1 MKKSI
6 ALFFALSLS
15 VNLAFA
21 DSIADTS
28 NYLPGGPYRLFGSGR
43 GSIDNINNYIRV
55 GGGLSQKVGNLSIET
70 TTYKGGVSYTQEFH
84 NHGWQVHSPFA
95 NTAKQEF
102 HSKNGKIVNGGGATL
117 TDLSVT
123 GYEIHPADGYDG
135 EQGGGYPTPTG
146 ARDEYA
152 YLVNGKEVSV
162 RIVDL
167 DKLPPKANDDKV
179 LRNVG
184 IDPTPYNQTNI
195 NDRPTFEKLTLVGA
209 NDSGGLTGYNG
220 GAENGSAD
228 TSTNGNGWNSAE
240 TNSPISLY
248 EGQHDS
254 NPYGIQPYH
263 LSPASLAA
271 DGNAAGEYNPTDFQ
285 RARDEFLN
293 SSCKGGACISKGA
306 NAIWQASTEVMP
318 TAKAVDS
325 AANNVAN
332 GDYGNVATDLA
343 LSRTPMKGVGKNVKN
358 VVNKANDAKNTG
370 KNVAKNT
377 PTTSGGTA
385 NSATY
390 PKLKQDLA
398 QQNLNN
404 IAKQDT
410 RLNSA
415 VNDWKNMQPNKKG
428 EINFGV
434 GSANSSEAEK
444 LGKIWVG
451 DGAKSVNSSSCV
463 GCWLS
468 ADGTRLYRPP
478 TQKPN
483 TPSHLN
489 PTGTQANFV
498 TRDPNTGKTIANGH
512 LNIK

>member
-1 MKKSI
+1 M
-6 ALFFALSLS
+6 
-15 VNLAFA
+15 
-21 DSIADTS
+21 
-28 NYLPGGPYRLFGSGR
+28 
-43 GSIDNINNYIRV
+43 
-55 GGGLSQKVGNLSIET
+55 
-70 TTYKGGVSYTQEFH
+70 
-84 NHGWQVHSPFA
+84 
-95 NTAKQEF
+95 
-102 HSKNGKIVNGGGATL
+102 
-117 TDLSVT
+117 
-123 GYEIHPADGYDG
+123 
-135 EQGGGYPTPTG
+135 
-146 ARDEYA
+146 
-152 YLVNGKEVSV
+152 SV

-263 LSPASLAA
+263 LSPASLAT

-293 SSCKGGACISKGA
+293 SSCQGGACISKGA

-358 VVNKANDAKNTG
+358 VVNKANDAKNAG

-377 PTTSGGTA
+377 PTTSP
-385 NSATY
+385 NSA
-390 PKLKQDLA
+390 
-398 QQNLNN
+398 NN
-404 IAKQDT
+404 
-410 RLNSA
+410 
-415 VNDWKNMQPNKKG
+415 VNAAEALNKKLSG
-428 EINFGV
+428 LENAQKNAARTETLPDGRIRYYTPERPAKNPGPTR
-434 GSANSSEAEK
+434 GSSFVTEYNPKTGNVRQWNETYDQAGN
-444 LGKIWVG
+444 VNRVHP
-451 DGAKSVNSSSCV
+451 KSVNGQTVNSQH
-463 GCWLS
+463 
-468 ADGTRLYRPP
+468 YPP
-478 TQKPN
+478 TK
-483 TPSHLN
+483 SEL
-489 PTGTQANFV
+489 
-498 TRDPNTGKTIANGH
+498 GK
-512 LNIK
+512 

>member
-135 EQGGGYPTPTG
+135 EQGGGYPAPTG

-263 LSPASLAA
+263 LSPASLATG
-271 DGNAAGEYNPTDFQ
+271 DGEQQGGTSLSGGVGGSFEAMAGLGIKGSWGISNEGLYLAGAITAGPAVGVSANGNVQVGAGGSPDGIYAEGCGTI
-285 RARDEFLN
+285 
-293 SSCKGGACISKGA
+293 KGGAGA
-306 NAIWQASTEVMP
+306 GGCAGFSQ
-318 TAKAVDS
+318 
-325 AANNVAN
+325 
-332 GDYGNVATDLA
+332 
-343 LSRTPMKGVGKNVKN
+343 R
-358 VVNKANDAKNTG
+358 
-370 KNVAKNT
+370 
-377 PTTSGGTA
+377 GGT
-385 NSATY
+385 Y
-390 PKLKQDLA
+390 
-398 QQNLNN
+398 
-404 IAKQDT
+404 
-410 RLNSA
+410 
-415 VNDWKNMQPNKKG
+415 
-428 EINFGV
+428 
-434 GSANSSEAEK
+434 GSAN
-444 LGKIWVG
+444 VG
-451 DGAKSVNSSSCV
+451 IGAQAGLYGTV
-463 GCWLS
+463 GYAHTFKW
-468 ADGTRLYRPP
+468 
-478 TQKPN
+478 
-483 TPSHLN
+483 
-489 PTGTQANFV
+489 
-498 TRDPNTGKTIANGH
+498 
-512 LNIK
+512 

>member
-184 IDPTPYNQTNI
+184 IDPTPYNQT
-195 NDRPTFEKLTLVGA
+195 
-209 NDSGGLTGYNG
+209 
-220 GAENGSAD
+220 
-228 TSTNGNGWNSAE
+228 
-240 TNSPISLY
+240 
-248 EGQHDS
+248 
-254 NPYGIQPYH
+254 
-263 LSPASLAA
+263 
-271 DGNAAGEYNPTDFQ
+271 
-285 RARDEFLN
+285 
-293 SSCKGGACISKGA
+293 
-306 NAIWQASTEVMP
+306 
-318 TAKAVDS
+318 
-325 AANNVAN
+325 
-332 GDYGNVATDLA
+332 
-343 LSRTPMKGVGKNVKN
+343 
-358 VVNKANDAKNTG
+358 
-370 KNVAKNT
+370 
-377 PTTSGGTA
+377 
-385 NSATY
+385 
-390 PKLKQDLA
+390 
-398 QQNLNN
+398 
-404 IAKQDT
+404 
-410 RLNSA
+410 
-415 VNDWKNMQPNKKG
+415 
-428 EINFGV
+428 
-434 GSANSSEAEK
+434 
-444 LGKIWVG
+444 
-451 DGAKSVNSSSCV
+451 
-463 GCWLS
+463 
-468 ADGTRLYRPP
+468 
-478 TQKPN
+478 
-483 TPSHLN
+483 
-489 PTGTQANFV
+489 
-498 TRDPNTGKTIANGH
+498 
-512 LNIK
+512 